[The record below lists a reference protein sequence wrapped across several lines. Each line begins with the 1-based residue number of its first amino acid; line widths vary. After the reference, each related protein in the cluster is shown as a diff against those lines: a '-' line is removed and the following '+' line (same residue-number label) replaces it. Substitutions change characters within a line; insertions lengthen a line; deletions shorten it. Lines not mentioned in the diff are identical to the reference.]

1 MLGVAVMC
9 WGGVAVVCWGGVA
22 VMCCQFCQKPLCIV
36 RSRYVLH
43 AELPVAVM
51 YRPKIQDEFDTDF

>member
-1 MLGVAVMC
+1 ML
-9 WGGVAVVCWGGVA
+9 GGVAVVCWGGVA

>member
-1 MLGVAVMC
+1 MLG
-9 WGGVAVVCWGGVA
+9 GGSRCVLGGVA